1 MNCMYESFS
10 MGTVAPPFG
19 CENLNVLQH
28 PTSEHPLSRILK
40 DGWEDMN
47 VSHWI
52 KLIDQKKILEMD
64 FQEFIDM
71 LNTSNLPLQDIAQV
85 KDSRKKAQRAKSS
98 TLCHRNKR
106 LREHEQM
113 NEIIYLKSLRENLV
127 NEKVELLT
135 EINKLKLQIDNC

>member
-1 MNCMYESFS
+1 MDCSYESFS
-10 MGTVAPPFG
+10 LGTVVPSLG
-19 CENLNVLQH
+19 CENLNVPQ
-28 PTSEHPLSRILK
+28 PQTDEHSLSRILK
-40 DGWEDMN
+40 DGWVGMN

-52 KLIDQKKILEMD
+52 KLIDQKKILKID

-71 LNTSNLPLQDIAQV
+71 LNKSNLPSHDITLV

-106 LREHEQM
+106 IREQEQM
-113 NEIIYLKSLRENLV
+113 NEIIHLKSLRENLM

-135 EINKLKLQIDNC
+135 EITKLKHQIENC